1 MKVTCRP
8 KFLDLFFRFSTHV
21 CFSSPKSYIW
31 ITELRYKHVAMKFA
45 FFWRTQNPEVRFWFP
60 DIARQP
66 FPKRGSRQL
75 SMLFV
80 FTLAVL
86 AGSNRQ
92 LTPVPPCRLSAA
104 PWPFGLHW
112 HPFRNLWVP
121 KVQLLLKY
129 REWKNLGGWGMRSN
143 TEKVSSR
150 KNRYSKDIPL
160 LVLDLSHPYNRSS
173 LRR

>member
-1 MKVTCRP
+1 MSVFQVP
-8 KFLDLFFRFSTHV
+8 NFI
-21 CFSSPKSYIW
+21 Y
-31 ITELRYKHVAMKFA
+31 EYYMNYRYKHGAMKFA
-45 FFWRTQNPEVRFWFP
+45 FFWRTQNPEIRFWFP

-66 FPKRGSRQL
+66 FPKRGSRPL

-92 LTPVPPCRLSAA
+92 LTPVSQGHHVTLSAA

-121 KVQLLLKY
+121 KAQLLLKY
-129 REWKNLGGWGMRSN
+129 REWKNIGGWEMRSN